1 MSTCEDTEG
10 FQERMT
16 DRGFVTAEAAVVLP
30 VLVTFTVALVWALLA
45 SAAQIQC
52 VDAARAAARAAARQ
66 DPPEAVAEVARA
78 AAPHGAWVTV
88 ERGGGLVR
96 VAVRAK
102 PPGTGPLPFEVGH
115 EAVAAAEETVGQET
129 RGEETAGEQARSR
142 GTGGQETRDRGVRD
156 QAARGEDS

>member
-1 MSTCEDTEG
+1 
-10 FQERMT
+10 MT

-30 VLVTFTVALVWALLA
+30 VLVTFTVMLVWALLA

-66 DPPEAVAEVARA
+66 DPPEAVAEMARA
-78 AAPHGAWVTV
+78 AAPHGARVTV

-115 EAVAAAEETVGQET
+115 EAVAAAEETVGQ
-129 RGEETAGEQARSR
+129 GEERAEEQARSR
-142 GTGGQETRDRGVRD
+142 GTGGRETRDQGVTG
-156 QAARGEDS
+156 QVAGGEDS